1 MAFERKVYSV
11 FELTLIIRSIL
22 EQEFPLVWV
31 KGEISNLSRAT
42 SGHIYFSLKDANSVI
57 SAVWFKSNHNLGQN
71 LTPDSLRNGKKVL
84 CAGKVSV
91 YPQRGNYQL
100 IVEFIEEV
108 GIGELYV
115 ELEML
120 KQKLKNKGYFDESRK
135 RPIPRN
141 PRRVG
146 VITAPSGAAIQD
158 FLKVARERGM
168 DHIVRIYPSLVQ
180 GIEAPQDI
188 ARMIEIANIDGWAE
202 VLVLIRGGGSFED
215 IHVFNSEIVAEA
227 IYKSK
232 IPVVT
237 GIGHEIDYT
246 IADMVADLR
255 LATPTYVAD
264 FLWDPVEN
272 YVQMLDSLTLSL
284 ERNIYVYINAR
295 AERLKKLFGPIKWYC
310 SK

>member
-188 ARMIEIANIDGWAE
+188 ARMIEIAI
-202 VLVLIRGGGSFED
+202 
-215 IHVFNSEIVAEA
+215 
-227 IYKSK
+227 
-232 IPVVT
+232 
-237 GIGHEIDYT
+237 
-246 IADMVADLR
+246 
-255 LATPTYVAD
+255 
-264 FLWDPVEN
+264 
-272 YVQMLDSLTLSL
+272 
-284 ERNIYVYINAR
+284 
-295 AERLKKLFGPIKWYC
+295 
-310 SK
+310 